1 MAKKAGICRNID
13 CDNYKQVIEI
23 EAGEEF
29 ECPLCHQPLEDAGS
43 KGSKGSKKKD
53 GGGGVNG
60 KLIGIIL
67 GAIIL
72 LGGIGFGVYT
82 LVNNLSGNSMP
93 TAIKLAKSKITMK
106 VGETIVLTPKVE
118 PEGAKATFTF
128 KPKKDSKSLIKV
140 NNGGEVTALKAG
152 KAVILIKCE
161 ENQKIKKYCRITI
174 VEDTAK
180 DDSSKTKPEDT
191 LIQKITIQESS
202 ITMITG
208 EKKELSVIIEP
219 ENFNEQ
225 ILVSSSDENVA
236 ELVISEGKVVAKKA
250 GTAIITL
257 RGEKSSVSASV
268 KVTVN
273 DKPTTTG
280 GGGRTNGGGSKT
292 TTKSGGNGY
301 GTVKLSYGTYRGEV
315 KNGQPHG
322 HGTVTFTTTHRIVS
336 SQDYIAHPGDRYEGE
351 WRNGVISGGL
361 GYWYHDGNTTGIR
374 P

>member
-1 MAKKAGICRNID
+1 MAKKVGICRNID

-43 KGSKGSKKKD
+43 KGSKGSKNKD
-53 GGGGVNG
+53 SGGGGVNG

-72 LGGIGFGVYT
+72 LGGIGFGVYS
-82 LVNNLSGNSMP
+82 LVDSLSGDSKP
-93 TAIKLAKSKITMK
+93 TVIKLEKSKITMK
-106 VGETIVLTPKVE
+106 VGETIVLNPKVE

-152 KAVILIKCE
+152 KAIIRIKCE
-161 ENQKIKKYCRITI
+161 ENLKIEKYCRITI

-180 DDSSKTKPEDT
+180 VESDKSEHKDT
-191 LIQKITIQESS
+191 LIQKITIKESS
-202 ITMITG
+202 IIMTTG
-208 EKKELSVIIEP
+208 EKKEISVTIEP

-236 ELVISEGKVVAKKA
+236 ELVVSEGKIIAKKA
-250 GTAIITL
+250 GTAVITL
-257 RGEKSSVSASV
+257 RGEKSGVSASV

-273 DKPTTTG
+273 DKPATTG
-280 GGGRTNGGGSKT
+280 GGRPGGGKPT
-292 TTKSGGNGY
+292 PEPGY
-301 GTVKLSYGTYRGEV
+301 GTVKLSYGTYKGEV

-322 HGTVTFTTTHRIVS
+322 HGTVTFTTTRRIVS

-351 WRNGVISGGL
+351 WRNGVIAGGL